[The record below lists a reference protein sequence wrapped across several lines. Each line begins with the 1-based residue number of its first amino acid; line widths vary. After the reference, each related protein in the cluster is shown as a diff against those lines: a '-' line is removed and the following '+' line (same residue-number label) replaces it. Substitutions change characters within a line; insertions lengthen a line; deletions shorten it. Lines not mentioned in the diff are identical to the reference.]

1 MGPNHML
8 SKRWNQWAVANRNA
22 KYLRYFVF
30 PARHGRYYMMAPK
43 ADKRL
48 IFHRGVSKTFL
59 K

>member
-1 MGPNHML
+1 MF

-22 KYLRYFVF
+22 KYLRYLVF